1 MIYFGVLDNGNK
13 IIIYTIILNFVTG
26 IIEGLHLSSHQM
38 SRISKQIED
47 TFLQFDPCVGRE
59 FYE

>member
-1 MIYFGVLDNGNK
+1 MFLLVSGM
-13 IIIYTIILNFVTG
+13 
-26 IIEGLHLSSHQM
+26 IEGIHLTPYKM
-38 SRISKQIED
+38 NRISKQIED